1 MLGWWL
7 PHPRPSLHETE
18 PPGSHHLPILRAAAS
33 RASQVGGTF
42 SSCPPAASLCPRG
55 CGPHLLEPQEVT
67 VWGPLGEPHRL
78 GVSLIPGSGLEQSS
92 GRGHPVSPDR
102 GNCGGSR
109 SEGPRGGGG
118 GGRRLADPGCQ
129 PVTEPA
135 SERKM
140 GCSASDP
147 AARAPAGLRTRGP
160 GPSHSGPELC
170 QFRPLLGL
178 CPPSG
183 PRFLAQMSS
192 ERLSPAGHLQSPE
205 DTLLGTWPCPRG
217 SGGGGDG

>member
-1 MLGWWL
+1 MSTWL
-7 PHPRPSLHETE
+7 WPSSSGATGGDSVGT
-18 PPGSHHLPILRAAAS
+18 PGRAA
-33 RASQVGGTF
+33 RVRGF
-42 SSCPPAASLCPRG
+42 SHPGLRPGAVLRQGPSCLPRQRK
-55 CGPHLLEPQEVT
+55 LRRE
-67 VWGPLGEPHRL
+67 R
-78 GVSLIPGSGLEQSS
+78 
-92 GRGHPVSPDR
+92 R
-102 GNCGGSR
+102 
-109 SEGPRGGGG
+109 EGPRGGGG

-147 AARAPAGLRTRGP
+147 AAGAPAGLRTRGP

-170 QFRPLLGL
+170 QFLPLLGL

-192 ERLSPAGHLQSPE
+192 ERLSPAGRLQSPE